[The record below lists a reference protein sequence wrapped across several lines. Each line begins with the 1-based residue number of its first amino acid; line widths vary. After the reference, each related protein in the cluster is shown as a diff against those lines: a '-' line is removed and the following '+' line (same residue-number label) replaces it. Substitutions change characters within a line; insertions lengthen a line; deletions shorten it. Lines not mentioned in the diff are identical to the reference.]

1 MLNTNEHRAYIVY
14 AMDASEYHISYST
27 DSSVYT
33 FAPDHVSKTTQV
45 RLPFKA
51 YNVEDVVKVRYTYD
65 NIKNETAFRI
75 TDVI

>member
-1 MLNTNEHRAYIVY
+1 M
-14 AMDASEYHISYST
+14 
-27 DSSVYT
+27 
-33 FAPDHVSKTTQV
+33 
-45 RLPFKA
+45 PFNA